1 MLFRFTYSNNNN
13 LIYVSAWENAAAL
26 DADKKKKEGHDH
38 SVEKTIISFLN
49 SPVSVMKPKS
59 TRKGKLS
66 YQNEYLQDDS
76 GNLVMIG
83 E

>member
-1 MLFRFTYSNNNN
+1 MLFRFTYSNNSN
-13 LIYVSAWENAAAL
+13 LIYVSAWENGAAF

-38 SVEKTIISFLN
+38 SVEKSILPFLN
-49 SPVSVMKPKS
+49 KPVSVMKPKS
-59 TRKGKLS
+59 QRKSKLS

-83 E
+83 